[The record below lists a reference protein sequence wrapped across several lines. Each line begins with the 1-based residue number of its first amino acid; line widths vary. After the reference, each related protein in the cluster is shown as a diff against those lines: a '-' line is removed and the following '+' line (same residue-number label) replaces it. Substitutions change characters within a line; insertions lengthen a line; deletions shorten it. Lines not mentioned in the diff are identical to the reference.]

1 MQSDVIVLSSGED
14 KKDSDRETGSEDED
28 FSVEGGGIS
37 KEGQK
42 DKRKQ
47 KANNAKKCKHYAIP
61 AANVGPLLTQ
71 QLEDFTK
78 WMSQPINLFRQM
90 PYFETATIEKSV
102 GEIRR
107 VLGYLHYQ
115 ENVDIE
121 ELNMNSLLDLN
132 VIERYL
138 DWLMNTRGLQ
148 PQTIVTILTTVINT
162 IKVCV

>member
-1 MQSDVIVLSSGED
+1 MMTQAQLVHTHITP
-14 KKDSDRETGSEDED
+14 ETRHN
-28 FSVEGGGIS
+28 
-37 KEGQK
+37 KE
-42 DKRKQ
+42 KQ
-47 KANNAKKCKHYAIP
+47 KANNAKKHKHYAIP

-90 PYFETATIEKSV
+90 SYFETAIIEKSV
-102 GEIRR
+102 GKIHKI
-107 VLGYLHYQ
+107 LGYLHYQ

-121 ELNMNSLLDLN
+121 KLNMNSLLDLN

-148 PQTIVTILTTVINT
+148 PQTIVTILTTVINA

>member
-14 KKDSDRETGSEDED
+14 KKNSDREIDSEDED
-28 FSVEGGGIS
+28 FSVKGGETS
-37 KEGQK
+37 EESQK
-42 DKRKQ
+42 DKKKQ
-47 KANNAKKCKHYAIP
+47 KANSAKKHKHYAIP
-61 AANVGPLLTQ
+61 AANIGPLLTQ
-71 QLEDFTK
+71 QQEDFTK
-78 WMSQPINLFRQM
+78 WLSQPINLFRQM
-90 PYFETATIEKSV
+90 SYFETATIEKSV

-115 ENVDIE
+115 ENVNIE

-132 VIERYL
+132 AIERYL

-148 PQTIVTILTTVINT
+148 PQTIVTILTTVINA